1 MLVRAIASE
10 YRVVTVTHDVTH
22 SALDCDSTS
31 RHKQTSE
38 AQTGPRSFHE
48 TVTKSPTCFLT
59 FAQNKSTLHRGRLGD
74 GARARDASEKRGGA
88 AGRLAAFARFTSD
101 GARDDPNGTSGGDP
115 AAALRSISPSV
126 LNSFY

>member
-1 MLVRAIASE
+1 MFSNFPPRHAPLIA
-10 YRVVTVTHDVTH
+10 
-22 SALDCDSTS
+22 A
-31 RHKQTSE
+31 
-38 AQTGPRSFHE
+38 P
-48 TVTKSPTCFLT
+48 
-59 FAQNKSTLHRGRLGD
+59 GD

-126 LNSFY
+126 LNSFYWVSSSPARATRSC